1 MSAKYYYSIEEQINN
16 CFAFLGKNCKSAFEM
31 DDAELCKAEDEL
43 KRIFCWVY
51 HPDYIQFI
59 PKHIASGTLI
69 EQ

>member
-1 MSAKYYYSIEEQINN
+1 MQNIITRLRK
-16 CFAFLGKNCKSAFEM
+16 CFAFLGKNHKSAFEM